1 MCCCLYINTDTLL
14 WFFFFFTHNA
24 NPSRDAKR
32 PLARQG
38 NFLRK
43 LEKKGGSGGEVVGMM
58 ALSLGCEAGG
68 VRQVEGG
75 QSEQFRLMDER
86 LKLM

>member
-1 MCCCLYINTDTLL
+1 
-14 WFFFFFTHNA
+14 
-24 NPSRDAKR
+24 
-32 PLARQG
+32 
-38 NFLRK
+38 
-43 LEKKGGSGGEVVGMM
+43 MM